1 MSTTMQSEEGHK
13 YLTEHAEM
21 TTLLMTLITLQEKM
35 PNWCKEK
42 IMDLFLAISEAKTNC
57 LASLQLN
64 WISKVWDH
72 KWFYFAFFI
81 IEMYFVIT
89 NYISSIIVEVN
100 KKLTKL

>member
-35 PNWCKEK
+35 PNWSKEK

-57 LASLQLN
+57 LASFLN
-64 WISKVWDH
+64 WSSKVWDH